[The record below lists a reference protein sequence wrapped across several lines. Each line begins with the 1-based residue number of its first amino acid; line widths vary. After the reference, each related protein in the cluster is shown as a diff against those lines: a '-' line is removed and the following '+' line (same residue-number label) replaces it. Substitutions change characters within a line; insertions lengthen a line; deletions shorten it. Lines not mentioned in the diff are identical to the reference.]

1 MNILVIECLNHV
13 TNSIRLLFFDESKL
27 YNTAMNSEH
36 TIELRVRYDECDP
49 MGFVHHANYM
59 KYFEIARTDLYRAR
73 GGSYRD
79 FEATGLFVVVVK
91 IECKYQMPS
100 RYDDLLTITVKIDK
114 ITEAKIVQSYIV
126 KRDEQNI
133 VCGSVTLAV
142 IDRDG
147 KLQRIP
153 DSLRNP
159 LASLESS

>member
-1 MNILVIECLNHV
+1 
-13 TNSIRLLFFDESKL
+13 
-27 YNTAMNSEH
+27 MNSEH

-79 FEATGLFVVVVK
+79 FEASGLFVVVAK
-91 IECKYQMPS
+91 IECRYQMPA
-100 RYDDLLTITVKIDK
+100 RYDDLLTVSVKVDQ
-114 ITEAKIVQSYIV
+114 ITEAKILQSYLVQRGEQRIV
-126 KRDEQNI
+126 S
-133 VCGSVTLAV
+133 GAVTLAV
-142 IDRDG
+142 IDREG

-159 LASLESS
+159 LEIPGSL